1 MTQSS
6 LKRLRVYR
14 LTGDEPV
21 FEGCAASLSELKSA
35 VAQQLGAS
43 PDELLFVRGSSSE
56 QATELREIDLC
67 GHIDDAAET
76 VTVVRDA
83 RLACVQHIVDLAE
96 QLQAECYRTR
106 RYVDAPL
113 ELSEAMSHKL
123 TALAVVRQCGGDVMR
138 YASDELRADRDLV
151 LTSFLKDKWG
161 IPHLAASMWEDK
173 EVVMAAMI
181 AAPDHT
187 YYMLSRLSDELKS
200 DYDVVLAAVR
210 GEGVAIVH
218 ASTHLRANRQIVLA
232 AVTQYGRVLEMVS
245 DVFRTDRDVVMAAVQ
260 QDGVVLRMASEELRA
275 DPDVVRAAILQCGDA
290 LEYASAQLRSDRR
303 FVLTAV
309 MKAGR
314 ALKWAAAA
322 QLQDDR
328 DLVIIAVTE
337 EGAALEFA
345 SKRLQADRAVVLAAL
360 APQLHAGFTYGSN
373 YRPLEYVSPELQ
385 KDRAI
390 VLAAVMKHGH
400 ALKYASAEFRDDRD
414 IVLVAVR
421 NTGFALQHASDALR
435 SDPVVI
441 AAATKTS
448 PCIVQ
453 YANLLMKEKM

>member
-1 MTQSS
+1 
-6 LKRLRVYR
+6 VYR
-14 LTGDEPV
+14 LAGDEPI
-21 FEGCAASLSELKSA
+21 FEGCAASLSDLKSA

-76 VTVVRDA
+76 VMVVRDS

-96 QLQAECYRTR
+96 QLQAECCRKMR
-106 RYVDAPL
+106 WVDVPL
-113 ELSEAMSHKL
+113 ELSEAMSHKK
-123 TALAVVRQCGGDVMR
+123 TALAVVRQCGGGVLR

-218 ASTHLRANRQIVLA
+218 ASAHLRAMRQIVLA

-245 DVFRTDRDVVMAAVQ
+245 DVFRMDRDVVMAAVQ
-260 QDGVVLRMASEELRA
+260 QDGDVLRMASEELRA
-275 DPDVVRAAILQCGDA
+275 DPDVVRAAIMQCGSA
-290 LEYASAQLRSDRR
+290 LEYASAQLRSDRSV
-303 FVLTAV
+303 VLTAV
-309 MKAGR
+309 TKAGR
-314 ALKWAAAA
+314 ALKWAAA

-328 DLVIIAVTE
+328 DLVMVAVTE

-345 SKRLQADRAVVLAAL
+345 SERLQADRAVVLAAL
-360 APQLHAGFTYGSN
+360 APQPPVGFKYGSN
-373 YRPLEYVSPELQ
+373 CRPLKYVSPELH

-390 VLAAVMKHGH
+390 VLAAVRKNGD
-400 ALKYASAEFRDDRD
+400 ALQHASAELRNDRE
-414 IVLVAVR
+414 IVLAAVI
-421 NTGFALQHASDALR
+421 NTGFALRYVSDAHR
-435 SDPVVI
+435 SDPVII

-448 PCIVQ
+448 PSVLR
-453 YANLLMKEKM
+453 YAM